1 MKSWKILLSAVA
13 AALVVV
19 GCGGGGST
27 STTTV
32 PFFKSVKVVGDS
44 LSDSG
49 VFGYKWAMQGNAA
62 NPMKVWPE
70 IVADAYGVSALC
82 PYYSGA
88 SAGGAVTP
96 SATGAACNNY
106 AVGGARVNFNA
117 APTSAYSITQ
127 QLATLAANKPYVA
140 GDLLL
145 VDGGGNDVAALA
157 GAYLGAAG
165 DSGAAFVA
173 LTSSLLGS
181 ASVTQIIV
189 ASGGPANPNALP
201 AVGRAYM
208 KALADS
214 LYTAVKTQALDKG
227 ATNVLVLNVPDIAGT
242 PRFVAT
248 LDLVSASAG
257 TATSAQVKGLIGV
270 WATDFNT
277 QLATKFA
284 GNTKV
289 AIADFYTDIQAK
301 IATPAN
307 FGLTNITTPACPR
320 TGTGPNGTDPADGLP
335 KYTPPTCTVD
345 ALSANPPAGVTDP
358 NWWKTYYFSD
368 GFHPSIK
375 GYQLLAADVLAKLAA
390 VGWK

>member
-49 VFGYKWAMQGNAA
+49 VFGFKWAMQGNAA

-70 IVADAYGVSALC
+70 LVADAYGVPTLC
-82 PYYSGA
+82 PYYSGTVP
-88 SAGGAVTP
+88 GGAVTP

-127 QLATLAANKPYVA
+127 QLATLATNKPYVA

-165 DSGAAFVA
+165 DGGAAFVG
-173 LTSSLLGS
+173 LTSSLLGGPT
-181 ASVTQIIV
+181 VTAIIT
-189 ASGGPANPNALP
+189 ASGGPAAGLP

-214 LYTAVKTQALDKG
+214 LYTAVKTEALDKG
-227 ATNVLVLNVPDIAGT
+227 ATNVLVLNVPDITGT

-248 LDLVSASAG
+248 LAAVSATVSPAV
-257 TATSAQVKGLIGV
+257 SLQVKGLMGLWI
-270 WATDFNT
+270 TDFNG
-277 QLATKFA
+277 QLTTKFA
-284 GNTKV
+284 GNSKV

-301 IATPAN
+301 IATPGN
-307 FGLTNITTPACPR
+307 FGLTNITTPACPI
-320 TGTGPNGTDPADGLP
+320 TGTGTDGLP
-335 KYTPPTCTVD
+335 SYTAPTCTVD
-345 ALSANPPAGVTDP
+345 ALSLAPPVGVTDP

-375 GYQLLAADVLAKLAA
+375 GYQLLAADVLAKLSA